1 MLAWSF
7 MQFWQTQ
14 VFVFGGS
21 VLPIHFK
28 WYHSKHASQPIAWRL
43 FSTLSHALQSHVF
56 SFLTFL
62 SSDCTVFQAPL
73 VKCFFTR
80 NTLIVSSRIFFG
92 IFSGFIYESF
102 RLLHRAVVTSLSWQ
116 SNNSCFGSFRSSSS
130 QHFWWHF
137 NLCHSY

>member
-7 MQFWQTQ
+7 MQFRQTQ

-21 VLPIHFK
+21 ALPIHFR

-43 FSTLSHALQSHVF
+43 FSSLSHALQSHVF

-80 NTLIVSSRIFFG
+80 NTLTVSSRIFFG
-92 IFSGFIYESF
+92 IFSTLVSSPVSSI
-102 RLLHRAVVTSLSWQ
+102 SLS
-116 SNNSCFGSFRSSSS
+116 SLSAPLTASFDATVP
-130 QHFWWHF
+130 
-137 NLCHSY
+137 NIT